1 MNRKSVVSAWVLHK
15 IDASYETDDDSDD
28 KDINNDEEYH
38 GNYTFIV
45 IEDNKKKCK
54 LVASNIKTNLLQK
67 DEDFEDE

>member
-1 MNRKSVVSAWVLHK
+1 MNRKSVISAWVLHK
-15 IDASYETDDDSDD
+15 IDASYETDDESDD
-28 KDINNDEEYH
+28 KDITDEEYH

-54 LVASNIKTNLLQK
+54 LMASNIKSNLLQR

>member
-1 MNRKSVVSAWVLHK
+1 MNRKSVISAWVLHK

-28 KDINNDEEYH
+28 KDINDEEYH

-54 LVASNIKTNLLQK
+54 VVASNIKSNLLQK

>member
-1 MNRKSVVSAWVLHK
+1 MNRKSVISAWVLHK

-28 KDINNDEEYH
+28 KDINDEEYH

-54 LVASNIKTNLLQK
+54 VMASNIKSNLLQK

>member
-1 MNRKSVVSAWVLHK
+1 MNRKSVISAWVLHK

-28 KDINNDEEYH
+28 KDLTDEEYH

-54 LVASNIKTNLLQK
+54 LVASNIKSNLLQK

>member
-1 MNRKSVVSAWVLHK
+1 MNRKSVISAWVLHK

-28 KDINNDEEYH
+28 KDISDEEYH

-54 LVASNIKTNLLQK
+54 LMASNIKSNLLQR